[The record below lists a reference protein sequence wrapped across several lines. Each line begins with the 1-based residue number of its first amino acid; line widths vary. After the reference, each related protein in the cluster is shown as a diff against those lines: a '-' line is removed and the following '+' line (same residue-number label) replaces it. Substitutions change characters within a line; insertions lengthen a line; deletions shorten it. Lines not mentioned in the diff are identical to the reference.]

1 MESGIGFGGLDQ
13 HVPNSLAGRTTP
25 SQPWKTDLPAQA
37 PGRSAWVAVAHSVDI
52 LRRKQRAAVDRHFRA
67 ADEAIASV

>member
-1 MESGIGFGGLDQ
+1 L
-13 HVPNSLAGRTTP
+13 
-25 SQPWKTDLPAQA
+25 
-37 PGRSAWVAVAHSVDI
+37 AWVAVAHSVDI